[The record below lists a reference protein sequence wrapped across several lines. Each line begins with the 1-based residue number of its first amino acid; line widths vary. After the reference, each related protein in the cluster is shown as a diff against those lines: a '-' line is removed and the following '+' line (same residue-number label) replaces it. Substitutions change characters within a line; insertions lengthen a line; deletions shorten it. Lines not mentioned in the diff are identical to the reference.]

1 MIRRPVAA
9 LAVALLGVVGLGP
22 VAHADQ
28 LGVDDPTNDVV
39 RYESGTPVSEPR
51 VDITRLDIDHQARSL
66 EVAVTVAQLTPL
78 SDPAWRSGMSLY
90 VVLQDP
96 DAEPGSFN
104 GFRVWELVPDG
115 SGGAS
120 GQLLSLTD
128 SGITA
133 CETSASVDEALR
145 QYVLSAD
152 VSCLSGVP
160 RALRFGASM
169 TFDDN
174 VNDDDYD
181 SPSDVAPDDDL
192 TAAVA
197 SSGSP
202 FVHRIAGQD
211 RIATAIALSADRFD
225 GGQAASAILA
235 SAATFPDAI
244 AGGPLAVARGGP
256 LLLTPTDHLDPR
268 VASELER
275 TLPPGSDVLVL
286 GGSGAISEDVVS
298 AVRDLGLHPRR
309 IAGANRF
316 ETAVAIADEIGD
328 HELVAIADGRS
339 FREALVA
346 GAAAAARGGVVVL
359 TDGTTLPGATDDYL
373 AHDPTRHVA
382 MGAAAVAAPGAERIT
397 AASVPELSQKVLDR
411 LLPDVG
417 MIAIASDA
425 TFADA
430 LAGAAHLAPL
440 RGGLL
445 LTDGAQLS
453 APVADELRAR
463 SDGLREIAIYG
474 GTAAVSAAVEDAIV
488 AASGG

>member
-1 MIRRPVAA
+1 
-9 LAVALLGVVGLGP
+9 
-22 VAHADQ
+22 
-28 LGVDDPTNDVV
+28 
-39 RYESGTPVSEPR
+39 
-51 VDITRLDIDHQARSL
+51 
-66 EVAVTVAQLTPL
+66 
-78 SDPAWRSGMSLY
+78 
-90 VVLQDP
+90 
-96 DAEPGSFN
+96 
-104 GFRVWELVPDG
+104 VWELVADG

-120 GQLLSLTD
+120 GQLLSLSND
-128 SGITA
+128 GITA
-133 CETSASVDEALR
+133 CETSASADEALR
-145 QYVLSAD
+145 QYVLRAD

-160 RALRFGASM
+160 RALRFGASLAY
-169 TFDDN
+169 DEN
-174 VNDDDYD
+174 INDDDYD
-181 SPSDVAPDDDL
+181 TPSDQAPDDDL
-192 TAAVA
+192 TDAVA

-211 RIATAIALSADRFD
+211 RVATAIALSTDSFD
-225 GGQAASAILA
+225 GGQAESAVLA
-235 SAATFPDAI
+235 SAATYPDAI

-256 LLLTPTDHLDPR
+256 LLLTPIDHLDPR

-275 TLPPGSDVLVL
+275 SLAPGSDVLVL

-298 AVRDLGLHPRR
+298 SVRDLGFHPQR

-328 HELVAIADGRS
+328 HTLVAIADGRS

-359 TDGTTLPGATDDYL
+359 TDGGTLPGPTDDFL

-382 MGAAAVAAPGAERIT
+382 IGTAATAAPGAERIT
-397 AASVPELSQKVLDR
+397 AGSVAELSQKVLDR

-430 LAGAAHLAPL
+430 LAGAPHLASL
-440 RGGLL
+440 GGGLL

-453 APVADELRAR
+453 TPVADELRAR

-474 GTAAVSAAVEDAIV
+474 GTAAVSAGVEDAIV
-488 AASGG
+488 TASGG